1 MLYNNL
7 ICKFSPPWF
16 FLYFSNIITPSS
28 SPQGWVS
35 LHLFYPWHPV
45 YDVLWYHYTNIWNP
59 WRAFASDIGSSAR
72 YSFGIATIST
82 VRKRSSR
89 QVFTQAFCWRC
100 IAIRCH
106 LKWGGRWPTAGW
118 PTTEIKYVAK
128 QMANSIPPSK
138 CKTLSISTN
147 KVPPQ
152 RKYVFLWNQT
162 GTGWMYFLSECIIE
176 RTSEVVQTRYISF
189 RGTFGTVQN
198 TCLHSHSS
206 SEAWICLCRLRPIP
220 PKGHC
225 FAWEDPEKSGTVFLR
240 QLSFHSQR
248 YWNVSR

>member
-1 MLYNNL
+1 MTYCGTITQTFETLEEP
-7 ICKFSPPWF
+7 SPVT
-16 FLYFSNIITPSS
+16 SGV
-28 SPQGWVS
+28 PQGTVLVS
-35 LHLFYPWHPV
+35 LLFLLYVNDLP
-45 YDVLWYHYTNIWNP
+45 DNLKSSL
-59 WRAFASDIGSSAR
+59 RLFADDAS
-72 YSFGIATIST
+72 
-82 VRKRSSR
+82 
-89 QVFTQAFCWRC
+89 
-100 IAIRCH
+100 AIRCH

-118 PTTEIKYVAK
+118 PTTEIKYEAK
-128 QMANSIPPSK
+128 QMANGISPSK

-162 GTGWMYFLSECIIE
+162 GIGWMYFLSECIIE

-189 RGTFGTVQN
+189 RGTLGTVQN